1 MGAFVAL
8 GRFLALGALV
18 AAIAIGAF
26 AVLARVAGVT
36 TFAGFTRLTGV
47 AGLVALATVA
57 PFATGTLAVVG
68 GFGTFG
74 PLSTFRALAAA
85 IALVAPTVAAFAV
98 AALAATVAAFT
109 PTRAVAGVA
118 GGAIATIV
126 GRTLRC
132 FGGLGTVGGAPAEQ
146 VQDAIK
152 QATVSGRSGRCRG
165 CGGRCSR
172 TGGRRCRRLVAGDAL
187 DHGLLAV
194 AGLLELVGEVGVFL
208 VVGLGHGVAG
218 TVGQQT
224 LVVVL
229 EALQAVERGLDRL
242 VGDQH
247 DLDLEACFQ
256 RGDLGA
262 LLVEQ
267 VGGDLHRHL
276 HVHGGGVLL
285 HGLFLQHAQ
294 HVQGRGLDVADDAGA
309 VAARAGDVG
318 AFVERRTQPLAR
330 QLHQAEAGD
339 LAGLHAGTVQAER
352 FFQALLD
359 LALVAAAL
367 HVDEVDDDEA
377 AQVAQSHLAGHFLG
391 RLHVGSEGR
400 FLDVGA
406 TGGASRVHVDGHQR
420 LGVVD
425 DDGATRGQR
434 HDARVGGLDLV
445 LDLEAREQ
453 RGGIAVVLDACHV
466 VGHHV
471 AHELRGL
478 LVDVLGVDQHL
489 ADVGREVVTDG
500 ADDQAGFLVDE
511 EGARCRLG
519 GRFDRL
525 PQLQQ
530 VVQVPLQLLDRAT
543 DAGGAGD
550 EAHAGGHLQLVHGLA
565 QFLPVLALDA
575 ARHAAATGVVGH
587 EDHVAAGQRDHR
599 GQGGALVAAFFLLD
613 LDDEFLAFADHVL
626 DAQRLAAFDI
636 LTEVGS
642 GDFLEGQEAVTVFAV
657 VDEAGF
663 QRGFDTSDDPFVD
676 IALATLASGGL
687 DVNVDQPLA
696 IDDGNPQFFRMGCVE
711 QHAFHA
717 MTPCT
722 RWRGV

>member
-1 MGAFVAL
+1 M
-8 GRFLALGALV
+8 
-18 AAIAIGAF
+18 
-26 AVLARVAGVT
+26 
-36 TFAGFTRLTGV
+36 
-47 AGLVALATVA
+47 
-57 PFATGTLAVVG
+57 
-68 GFGTFG
+68 
-74 PLSTFRALAAA
+74 
-85 IALVAPTVAAFAV
+85 
-98 AALAATVAAFT
+98 
-109 PTRAVAGVA
+109 
-118 GGAIATIV
+118 
-126 GRTLRC
+126 
-132 FGGLGTVGGAPAEQ
+132 
-146 VQDAIK
+146 
-152 QATVSGRSGRCRG
+152 
-165 CGGRCSR
+165 
-172 TGGRRCRRLVAGDAL
+172 
-187 DHGLLAV
+187 
-194 AGLLELVGEVGVFL
+194 
-208 VVGLGHGVAG
+208 
-218 TVGQQT
+218 
-224 LVVVL
+224 L

-242 VGDQH
+242 VGDKH

-318 AFVERRTQPLAR
+318 AFVERRAQPLAR

-339 LAGLHAGTVQAER
+339 LAGLHAGAVQAER
-352 FFQALLD
+352 LFQALLD

-391 RLHVGSEGR
+391 RFHVGAEGG

-500 ADDQAGFLVDE
+500 ADDQAGFLIDE
-511 EGARCRLG
+511 EGARRRLG
-519 GRFDRL
+519 GRFDGL

-530 VVQVPLQLLDRAT
+530 VVQVPLQLLDRAA
-543 DAGGAGD
+543 DAGRAGD

-575 ARHAAATGVVGH
+575 ARHAAAARVVGH
-587 EDHVAAGQRDHR
+587 EHHVAAGQRDHR

-636 LTEVGS
+636 LTEVGP
-642 GDFLEGQEAVTVFAV
+642 GDFLEGQETVTVFAV

-663 QRGFDTSDDPFVD
+663 QRGLDTGDDPFVD
-676 IALATLASGGL
+676 VALATLASGGL